1 MTPGYPSGAPAL
13 KEIAASRMVTH
24 MSRATAKTLANTVIE
39 SLRGQKFE
47 CADTVFFTDAK
58 GFIKLNALRL
68 RLRLARK
75 RVGK

>member
-1 MTPGYPSGAPAL
+1 
-13 KEIAASRMVTH
+13 MVTH
-24 MSRATAKTLANTVIE
+24 MSRATAKTLANTVVE

-47 CADTVFFTDAK
+47 CADTVFLTDAK

-68 RLRLARK
+68 RLARK

>member
-1 MTPGYPSGAPAL
+1 MTPGYPSGATAL

-24 MSRATAKTLANTVIE
+24 MPRATAKTLANTVIE

-47 CADTVFFTDAK
+47 CADTVFVTDAE
-58 GFIKLNALRL
+58 GFIKLNAV

-75 RVGK
+75 RGGK